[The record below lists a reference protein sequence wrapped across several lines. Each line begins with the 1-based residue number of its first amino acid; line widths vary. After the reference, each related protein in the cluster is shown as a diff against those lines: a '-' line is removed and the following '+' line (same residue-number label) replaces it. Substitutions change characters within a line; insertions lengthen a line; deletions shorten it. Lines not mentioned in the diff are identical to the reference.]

1 MTADLHAEQRSSAET
16 CDLMI
21 RNAHVLTCDEQ
32 RNVFPNGAVAVRGAE
47 IAAVGTVSEL
57 DRRFTAARTID
68 AGGGLVHPG
77 LMDMH
82 YHLTYHLIGKLV
94 AEVDFSG
101 EDPGPW
107 AARQYTAMINA
118 LGDEEEY
125 ASALLC
131 GLDMLKCGVTSIMDP
146 GSAFEPDTI
155 AEACASL
162 GFRASVADPWIMDTK
177 GPQITDIERA
187 NVNREAA
194 LAGLGAQL
202 WRNRDPDSRTRAHIS
217 VYGMGNDSD
226 ELRLAA
232 KAVADEAGVIFNM
245 HQSQSIDDAEFDD
258 RLYRRHP
265 LVHHREIGLLDA
277 NCLFVHMNVLREDE
291 FDPVV
296 DSGMSVVW
304 SPTNSWYY
312 GARTEIRNP
321 MPTLFR
327 RGTNVTIGLD
337 VSKAA
342 SFGDQIYSAYLLA
355 RDQGDYLSPED
366 LLQMHTRNGARAL
379 RVGHCL
385 GSLEPGKRADIVIR
399 SADLP
404 EVRPSHNIVRNHLL
418 VAKSRSV
425 DTVLV
430 DGEVLVKGGQLTRTD
445 EGSVYALAERA
456 ATRIL
461 ERAGL
466 A

>member
-1 MTADLHAEQRSSAET
+1 MPTDPPPSSVET

-21 RNAHVLTCDEQ
+21 RNAHVLTCDEA
-32 RNVFPNGAVAVRGAE
+32 RTVFPAGAVAVQGTK
-47 IAAVGTVSEL
+47 IAAVGAASEL
-57 DRRFTAARTID
+57 DRRFRAVRTID

-77 LMDMH
+77 LMDNH
-82 YHLTYHLIGKLV
+82 THLTYHLIGKLV
-94 AEVDFSG
+94 PEVDFSD

-131 GLDMLKCGVTSIMDP
+131 GLDMLKCGVTSVMDP

-155 AEACASL
+155 AEACRSL
-162 GFRASVADPWIMDTK
+162 GFRASVADSWIMDTK

-187 NVNREAA
+187 DVNREAA

-202 WRNRDPDSRTRAHIS
+202 WRNRDADSRVRAHIS

-232 KAVADEAGVIFNM
+232 KAMADEAGVVFNM

-258 RLYRRHP
+258 RVYGRHP
-265 LVHHREIGLLDA
+265 LVHHQEIGLLDE

-291 FDPVV
+291 IEPVV
-296 DSGMSVVW
+296 SSGMSVVW

-312 GARTEIRNP
+312 GARTEFRNP

-327 RGTNVTIGLD
+327 RGTNVCIGLD

-366 LLQMHTRNGARAL
+366 LLQMHTLNAARGL
-379 RVGHCL
+379 RLGHRL

-404 EVRPSHNIVRNHLL
+404 EVRPSHNRVRNHLL
-418 VAKSRSV
+418 IAKSRSV
-425 DTVLV
+425 DTVMV
-430 DGEVLVKGGQLTRTD
+430 DGEVLVKDGRLTRMD
-445 EGSVYALAERA
+445 EAPVYALAERA
-456 ATRIL
+456 AGTIL
-461 ERAGL
+461 ERSGL